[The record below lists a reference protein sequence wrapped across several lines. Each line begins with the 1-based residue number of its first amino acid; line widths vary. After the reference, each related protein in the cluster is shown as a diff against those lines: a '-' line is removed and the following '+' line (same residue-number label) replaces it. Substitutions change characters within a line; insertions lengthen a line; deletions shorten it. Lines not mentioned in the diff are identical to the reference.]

1 MSVVH
6 IDTDVNKV
14 LMKHPFILYNK
25 QYERVWMCTHL
36 LCCFCSTLLYEHYF
50 FWVKRELQVS
60 EHKLCEFVVPS
71 DMVIFPKTPLIQ
83 SDKIKPLLFV
93 HKAVFM
99 HSVVYK
105 TKYML

>member
-1 MSVVH
+1 M
-6 IDTDVNKV
+6 
-14 LMKHPFILYNK
+14 
-25 QYERVWMCTHL
+25 
-36 LCCFCSTLLYEHYF
+36 
-50 FWVKRELQVS
+50 S